1 MVNPKADWVDASQS
15 QLVLEGRS
23 GQKSKKIS
31 QDNGLEV
38 NAPLDPIPDNDW
50 QGETWGLFWPDQEM
64 EERSE
69 DPTKYIKVV
78 PVLSGSNLLIIS
90 FNRNITRTGK
100 PIPDLQLI

>member
-15 QLVLEGRS
+15 QLELEGRS
-23 GQKSKKIS
+23 VQRSKKIS
-31 QDNGLEV
+31 QDSGFEV

-69 DPTKYIKVV
+69 DPTKYIKVF
-78 PVLSGSNLLIIS
+78 P
-90 FNRNITRTGK
+90 T
-100 PIPDLQLI
+100 Q